1 MKFDKPAG
9 ENTIDQL
16 KVVGRP
22 HDRIDGPLK
31 TTGTARYAYEWHEE
45 APNAAYGYI
54 VGSAIAKGRLTA
66 LDTDAAQK
74 APGVLAVITASN
86 AGALG
91 KGDKNTARLLGGPTI
106 EHYHQAIALVVAETF
121 EQARA
126 AASLVQAHYR
136 RNKGAYSLADE
147 KQAVNQP
154 PEDTPDKNV
163 GDFDGAFTS
172 AAVKIDATYTTP
184 DQSHMAM
191 EPHASMAVWDGNK
204 LTLWTSNQMI
214 DWCRTDLA
222 KTLKVPVENV
232 RIISP
237 YIGGGFGG
245 KLFLRSDA
253 LLAALAARA
262 VKRPVKVMLPRP
274 SIPNNTTHRP
284 ATLQHLR
291 IGADQSGKITAISHE
306 SWSGNLPGG
315 TPETAVQQSEL
326 LYAGANRHTGLRLA
340 TLDLP
345 EGNAMRAPGEAPGL
359 MALEIAIDELAEKA
373 GIDPVEFRILN
384 DTQVDPADPTR
395 CFSRRQLI
403 ECLRTGADKFGW
415 KQRNATPG
423 QVRDGE
429 WLVGHGV
436 AAGFRNNRLA
446 TLDLPEGNAMRAPG
460 EAPGLMALEIAID
473 ELAEKAGIDPVEF
486 RILNDTQVDPA
497 DPTRCFSRRQLI
509 ECLRTGAD
517 KFGWKQRNATP
528 GQVRDGEWL
537 VGHGVAAGFRNNL
550 LEKSGARVHLEQ
562 NGTVTVETDMTDIGT
577 GSYTILAQTAAE
589 MLGVPLEQVAVHL
602 GDSSFPVSA
611 GSGGQWGA
619 NTSTSGVY
627 AACMKLREMIASA
640 VGFDPEQSQFADGK
654 ITNGTRS
661 ATLHEATAGGRLTA
675 EESIEFGTLSKEYQQ
690 STFAGHFVEVG
701 VHSATGE
708 VRVRRMLAVCA
719 AGRILNPKTARSQV
733 IGAMTMGMGAAL
745 MEELAVD
752 DRLGY
757 FVNHDMAGYEV
768 PVHADIPKQEVIFLD
783 DTDPISSPMKAKG
796 VGELGLCGVS
806 AAIANAVYNATGIR
820 VRDYPITLDK
830 LLDKLPDVV

>member
-9 ENTIDQL
+9 ENPIDQL

-45 APNAAYGYI
+45 SPNAAYGYI

-147 KQAVNQP
+147 KQAVSQP

-163 GDFDGAFTS
+163 GDFDGAFSS

-274 SIPNNTTHRP
+274 TIPNNTTHRP

-395 CFSRRQLI
+395 R
-403 ECLRTGADKFGW
+403 
-415 KQRNATPG
+415 
-423 QVRDGE
+423 
-429 WLVGHGV
+429 
-436 AAGFRNNRLA
+436 
-446 TLDLPEGNAMRAPG
+446 
-460 EAPGLMALEIAID
+460 
-473 ELAEKAGIDPVEF
+473 
-486 RILNDTQVDPA
+486 
-497 DPTRCFSRRQLI
+497 FSRRQLI

-550 LEKSGARVHLEQ
+550 LEKSGARVHLEP

-627 AACMKLREMIASA
+627 AACVKLREMIASA

>member
-9 ENTIDQL
+9 ENPIDQL

-147 KQAVNQP
+147 KQAVSQP

-274 SIPNNTTHRP
+274 TIPNNTTHRP

-315 TPETAVQQSEL
+315 TPETAVQQSEF

-395 CFSRRQLI
+395 
-403 ECLRTGADKFGW
+403 
-415 KQRNATPG
+415 
-423 QVRDGE
+423 
-429 WLVGHGV
+429 
-436 AAGFRNNRLA
+436 
-446 TLDLPEGNAMRAPG
+446 
-460 EAPGLMALEIAID
+460 
-473 ELAEKAGIDPVEF
+473 
-486 RILNDTQVDPA
+486 
-497 DPTRCFSRRQLI
+497 
-509 ECLRTGAD
+509 
-517 KFGWKQRNATP
+517 
-528 GQVRDGEWL
+528 
-537 VGHGVAAGFRNNL
+537 
-550 LEKSGARVHLEQ
+550 
-562 NGTVTVETDMTDIGT
+562 
-577 GSYTILAQTAAE
+577 
-589 MLGVPLEQVAVHL
+589 
-602 GDSSFPVSA
+602 
-611 GSGGQWGA
+611 
-619 NTSTSGVY
+619 
-627 AACMKLREMIASA
+627 
-640 VGFDPEQSQFADGK
+640 
-654 ITNGTRS
+654 
-661 ATLHEATAGGRLTA
+661 
-675 EESIEFGTLSKEYQQ
+675 